1 MSIQM
6 DKEYTVN
13 ELAKNYELENQTKP
27 TSQKAKLLKYIR
39 DGKLKAENRGSE
51 KQPRYF
57 IKGQDLYNFLKQHG
71 KKITITK

>member
-1 MSIQM
+1 M
-6 DKEYTVN
+6 DREYTVN
-13 ELAKNYELENQTKP
+13 ELANSYEVKNSSSPQ
-27 TSQKAKLLKYIR
+27 SQKSKLLKYIR

-71 KKITITK
+71 KKITITKQ